1 MLLRGYSGYSDAS
14 WFLRALRAVP
24 VIASAALIGGM
35 VGGFAVL
42 AIDTALTWAPSSQ
55 ARPEARSDNQTSVN
69 HPDVNQSSANQSSA
83 NQANANQANANQ
95 ANANRSNTDQLRA
108 LDQRATKPARVVG
121 GAIPDPSA
129 GMSEPP
135 PVPQQQRSSA
145 SAQPQISS
153 QLLAPK
159 PLGPSTELVTQLP
172 PQTGIATPSVAQTQG
187 QPAIQ
192 GTHLPSV
199 QTQNAAPAVQQRWP
213 DALSRAHQNPSTAT
227 TTQQQT
233 TPAIEQSTS
242 DSNRAAGPGDQ
253 NNPIGSRQSRYNRR
267 HTMVSTNGVSTN
279 GLRNDGGNEAS
290 IVASPSRGQDARTY
304 NRLYDSYGN
313 PRQPLYGDTRGD
325 QDDSAYRLDTR
336 RYGRTAGYRI
346 RPRVIMR
353 EQLEELQQQP
363 PPQPFWGGGY
373 FRY

>member
-1 MLLRGYSGYSDAS
+1 MLLRGYSGYFDAS

-42 AIDTALTWAPSSQ
+42 AIDTAFTWAPFSQ
-55 ARPEARSDNQTSVN
+55 ARPEARSDSQTSVN
-69 HPDVNQSSANQSSA
+69 HSDVSQSS
-83 NQANANQANANQ
+83 ANQ
-95 ANANRSNTDQLRA
+95 ANANRSNTDQSRA
-108 LDQRATKPARVVG
+108 LDQRATKPVGVVG

-135 PVPQQQRSSA
+135 PAPQQQRSSA

-159 PLGPSTELVTQLP
+159 PLGPSTQLVTQLP
-172 PQTGIATPSVAQTQG
+172 PQTGIAAPSVAQTQG

-192 GTHLPSV
+192 RTNQPSV
-199 QTQNAAPAVQQRWP
+199 QTQNAAATVQQRWP
-213 DALSRAHQNPSTAT
+213 DALSRAHQNPFTAT
-227 TTQQQT
+227 NAQQQT

-242 DSNRAAGPGDQ
+242 DSNRAAGPVDQ
-253 NNPIGSRQSRYNRR
+253 NNPIGSRQSRYSRR
-267 HTMVSTNGVSTN
+267 HTMVGTNGVSTN
-279 GLRNDGGNEAS
+279 GLRNGGGNEAS
-290 IVASPSRGQDARTY
+290 IVASPSRGQDSRTY

-313 PRQPLYGDTRGD
+313 PGQSFYGDTRGD
-325 QDDSAYRLDTR
+325 QDDSGYRLDTR

-353 EQLEELQQQP
+353 EQLEELQRQP

-373 FRY
+373 YRY